1 MRINKISTSNYN
13 PQFKAVN
20 MKYFKEGMDR
30 CIHSTNINET
40 LFCLKIDV
48 AFRSISA
55 QDALDTLEA
64 LLPYAKKHHLWLFED
79 YKESFEYFKKLYSE
93 KDWSSFLEV
102 KAPKT
107 VPVDT
112 PITDPTGP

>member
-1 MRINKISTSNYN
+1 MRINKISTPSYN

-30 CIHSTNINET
+30 CIHSTNINGT
-40 LFCLKIDV
+40 LYRLKIDV

>member
-1 MRINKISTSNYN
+1 MRINKISTPSYN

-30 CIHSTNINET
+30 CITSGHINGT
-40 LFCLKIDV
+40 LFRLENAV

-64 LLPYAKKHHLWLFED
+64 LLPYAKEHHLRLFEK
-79 YKESFEYFKKLYSE
+79 YKKSFEYFKKEY
-93 KDWSSFLEV
+93 EV
-102 KAPKT
+102 EQ
-107 VPVDT
+107 D
-112 PITDPTGP
+112 